1 MASDSQTFSLEEL
14 LKVASEELGEEIS
27 QRTVRLYA
35 TQGLIDRPGKDG
47 RSAIYERRQLLQL
60 VLIRFLARR
69 GLSLSA
75 IAPLAALPN
84 EELQLQILNFDKSAE
99 EKFEASLTSDGREK
113 DSGKSNFLL
122 QLLGA
127 PLQATTLPDSN
138 SSARNSRTRL
148 ASSRWSRFTLAPG
161 VELHI
166 SDIASIP
173 PSGSRRMTW
182 IQRLTDRLIEQLEE
196 GKN

>member
-84 EELQLQILNFDKSAE
+84 EEMQLQILSFDKSAE
-99 EKFEASLTSDGREK
+99 EKFKASLISESREQ
-113 DSGKSNFLL
+113 DSGKSNPLL

-127 PLQATTLPDSN
+127 PLKSTALPDSN
-138 SSARNSRTRL
+138 SSAKNSRTRL

-166 SDIASIP
+166 SDSASIP
-173 PSGSRRMTW
+173 PSGSRRITW

-196 GKN
+196 TKN